1 MTQNKKELFFADDNV
16 ELTAYGISVF
26 SGLTAV
32 VKLRVIIQEK
42 GKWSLRKRLTAVVKL
57 RVIILMLWYDG
68 VIFLKVRTA
77 IQEAKNDR

>member
-32 VKLRVIIQEK
+32 VKLRVII
-42 GKWSLRKRLTAVVKL
+42 
-57 RVIILMLWYDG
+57 LMLWYDG